1 MSAPRHLWSG
11 DWELESAAAADE
23 LARRRPQTDDEDPPA
38 EETTPTEEIAPT
50 KPSLSARAITY
61 LRQLRRELGRW
72 RASRRTGR
80 GRRLRLAG
88 LVAVALLVV
97 AGAAF
102 GVSALAGDANKPAA
116 VAAGHPWLG
125 IEAAS
130 SPFGGIGI
138 QTIAGGPSASGAIV
152 TAVVPG
158 SPAAA
163 AGIAPGDLITSID
176 KHQVSQPSDVEAA
189 IAGLHVGDQVTI
201 QYGQGLQTFTTR
213 ATLAARPAGY
223 P

>member
-23 LARRRPQTDDEDPPA
+23 LARRRPQPDEDPP
-38 EETTPTEEIAPT
+38 TEEIT
-50 KPSLSARAITY
+50 TTRPSLAARATAY
-61 LRQLRRELGRW
+61 LRRLRRELGRW
-72 RASRRTGR
+72 RASRRAGR
-80 GRRLRLAG
+80 GRRLRPAG
-88 LVAVALLVV
+88 LFALALLLVV
-97 AGAAF
+97 GAAF
-102 GVSALAGDANKPAA
+102 GASALTGGSNKPAA

-152 TAVVPG
+152 TTVVPG

-163 AGIAPGDLITSID
+163 AGLAPGDLITSID
-176 KHQVSQPSDVEAA
+176 NHQVSQPSDVETA
-189 IAGLHVGDQVTI
+189 IAGLHVGDRVTI
-201 QYGQGLQTFTTR
+201 QYAQGLQTYTTR